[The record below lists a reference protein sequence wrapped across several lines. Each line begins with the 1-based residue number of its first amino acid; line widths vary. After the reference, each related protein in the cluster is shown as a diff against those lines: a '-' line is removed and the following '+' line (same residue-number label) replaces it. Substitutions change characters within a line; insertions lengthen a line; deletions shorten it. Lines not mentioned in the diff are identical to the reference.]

1 VARPNNGRG
10 RAPEP
15 KNISKTRFW
24 EMDKQVSP
32 CGIISP
38 SVLRPF
44 NRLAHDAL
52 TYFET
57 KI

>member
-1 VARPNNGRG
+1 M
-10 RAPEP
+10 APEP